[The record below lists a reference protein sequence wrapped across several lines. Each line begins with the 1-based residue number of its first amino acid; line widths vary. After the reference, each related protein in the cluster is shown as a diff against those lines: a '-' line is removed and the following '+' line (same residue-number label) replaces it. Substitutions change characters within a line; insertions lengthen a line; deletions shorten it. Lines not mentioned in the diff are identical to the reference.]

1 MSRGRWR
8 LALVWVGTLAAA
20 FLVGRWWA
28 ASSPGDVAT
37 PSNQATHAAEWTCS
51 MHPQVRLPEA
61 GPCPLCG
68 MDLVPAGGVDAAA
81 TAGVQLDPAAIQR
94 AAITTTRVEE
104 RTPQHTLELS
114 GRLAVDQ
121 ARQKSVTAWSGGRIE
136 RMHVESVGQTM
147 AAGRPLFDLYSP
159 ELVSAQEE
167 YLQAQRLANDQPLT
181 QATVVAARAKLRL
194 LGFAAGQID
203 QLERRGTPTE
213 RVTVRSPLTGVVM
226 QKHGEVG
233 QYVQRG
239 TPVYSIAGLEQL
251 WLLLDAYESD
261 APWLTRAGHVEF
273 TIDALPGRTFEGRIE
288 LIDPVVDSASRT
300 LTVRAVVDN
309 PDGILKPNML
319 ARARLHPGADAEP
332 VLIIPRSAVLWTGPR
347 SLVYV
352 EDATTPG
359 HFQGRQVTL
368 AGETGTDVIVA
379 SGLRAGEKVVTH
391 GAFKIDSAMQILA
404 KPSAMS
410 GARHLPATA
419 GPVTPQVFTDYF
431 AHHLEV
437 AAALADDAFDRAQRA
452 GMAAAQAASRGTA
465 PGDSVLARMS
475 NELANADTIDTMR
488 ERFLE
493 AATHTLVTLEQLE
506 QSDATL
512 PKALEYHC
520 PMAGDGDGASWL
532 QAAEPIANP
541 FYGSR
546 MHRCGRLVQVHGTH

>member
-1 MSRGRWR
+1 MSRPRWR
-8 LALVWVGTLAAA
+8 LAAVWIGTLAAA

-28 ASSPGDVAT
+28 ASSPGDVRA
-37 PSNQATHAAEWTCS
+37 PSGHETQAVEWTCS

-68 MDLVPAGGVDAAA
+68 MDLVPAGGVEAAVA
-81 TAGVQLDPAAIQR
+81 TGVQLDPAAIQR

-104 RTPQHTLELS
+104 RTPQHSLELS

-147 AAGRPLFDLYSP
+147 AAGQPLFDLYSP

-167 YLQAQRLANDQPLT
+167 YLQAQHLANDQPLT
-181 QATVVAARAKLRL
+181 QATVVAAREKLRL
-194 LGFAAGQID
+194 LGFTAGQID
-203 QLERRGTPTE
+203 QLEKRGTPAE
-213 RVTVRSPLTGVVM
+213 RVTVRSPLAGVVIE
-226 QKHGEVG
+226 KHGEVG
-233 QYVQRG
+233 QFVQRG
-239 TPVYSIAGLEQL
+239 APVYSIAGLERL
-251 WLLLDAYESD
+251 WLLLDAYETD
-261 APWLTRAGHVEF
+261 APWLTPAGSVEF
-273 TIDALPGRTFEGRIE
+273 TVDALPGRTFEGQIE
-288 LIDPVVDSASRT
+288 LIDPVVDSAART

-309 PDGILKPNML
+309 PSGVLRPNML
-319 ARARLHPGADAEP
+319 ARARLHPEADAEP
-332 VLIIPRSAVLWTGPR
+332 ALVIPRSAVLWTGPR

-352 EDATTPG
+352 EDPTTPG

-368 AGETGTDVIVA
+368 AGETDTDAIVA

-391 GAFKIDSAMQILA
+391 GAFKIDSALQILA

-410 GARHLPATA
+410 GSRHPAATA
-419 GPVTPQVFTDYF
+419 QPVTPQVFTDYL
-431 AHHLEV
+431 AHHVEV
-437 AAALADDAFDRAQRA
+437 AAALAGDAFDRAQRA
-452 GMAAAQAASRGTA
+452 SMAAAQAASRGSA
-465 PGDSVLARMS
+465 PGDSVLARIS

-493 AATHTLVTLEQLE
+493 AAKQTLATLEQLE
-506 QSDATL
+506 QSGATL

-520 PMAGDGDGASWL
+520 PMAGDGDGANWL
-532 QAAEPIANP
+532 QATEPIANP

-546 MHRCGRLVQVHGTH
+546 MHRCGALVQVHGTD